1 MEEGL
6 SHLPDETN
14 TIYFIITFYLPN
26 RWDIWRNTMT
36 LKEFISKYN
45 GKFVEYH
52 SFSSGAT
59 NQCVDLANQ
68 WITEGL
74 GFSAIIGTN
83 AQDFPK
89 KAGSNFT
96 YILNTPT
103 GQPEAGDLIIF
114 KSADG
119 VGHISIH
126 VKNISLSLFTSFDQN
141 YPTGSPC
148 KEVNHNYT
156 NVLGWLRAKVVTTE
170 NIDQLKSELADKI
183 KTLAD
188 VTRQRDELDSANK
201 SKDKLIEEIT
211 AQLTEAKTSSDGFRK
226 QFNEFIAQLANKL
239 GTRQETVEIL
249 ASIDTCLEFEDKA
262 DKLDRTLELER
273 KEHAV
278 AIDTLEAKIKALE
291 LNLATLKADFKAL
304 KDTQITPINPINK
317 FSIIEL
323 IKKLLGV

>member
-1 MEEGL
+1 
-6 SHLPDETN
+6 
-14 TIYFIITFYLPN
+14 
-26 RWDIWRNTMT
+26 MT
-36 LKEFISKYN
+36 LDEFVSKYN

-52 SFSSGAT
+52 SFSAGAT

-68 WITEGL
+68 YIVEVL

-103 GQPEAGDLIIF
+103 GQPEPGDLIIF

-141 YPTGSPC
+141 FPLKSPC

-156 NVLGWLRAKVVTTE
+156 NVLGWLRAKGVTTE
-170 NIDQLKSELADKI
+170 NIDQLKKDLAEANIHKDNLQKQVDGLLIDI
-183 KTLAD
+183 KAWETKYNECNA
-188 VTRQRDELDSANK
+188 QR
-201 SKDKLIEEIT
+201 IE
-211 AQLTEAKTSSDGFRK
+211 AGSSSDGFRR
-226 QFNEFIAQLANKL
+226 QLNDLVAQLATKL
-239 GTRQETVEIL
+239 GTRQEVPEIL
-249 ASIDTCLEFEDKA
+249 ASIDTCLTFEDA
-262 DKLDRTLELER
+262 NTELEKR
-273 KEHAV
+273 LAKEESDHKV

-291 LNLATLKADFKAL
+291 SNLVTLKADFKAL
-304 KDTQITPINPINK
+304 KDTQTTPIQPPK
-317 FSIIEL
+317 KYSILDI
-323 IKKLLGV
+323 IKKLIGV